1 MHLGLSLRAVLK
13 FDKRSNKARAAHERM
28 CKHAPN
34 MYAVDASLQ
43 IHMHHKVNAW
53 TKRDRSSIGQ
63 LLVAHE
69 KRHIPTDIAH
79 CTVQRT
85 WLPVHGKKSLPLSD
99 AHHVVCHRKGKRMN
113 PDEKKRDAQNRSD
126 TNKRALPSRLGYTE
140 ARVLLH
146 MALSIFSFSL
156 SLSLFK

>member
-1 MHLGLSLRAVLK
+1 MH
-13 FDKRSNKARAAHERM
+13 H
-28 CKHAPN
+28 
-34 MYAVDASLQ
+34 AVDASLQ

-69 KRHIPTDIAH
+69 KRQGHVPTDIAH

-85 WLPVHGKKSLPLSD
+85 WLPVQSKKKPPSLAD

-156 SLSLFK
+156 SLSLSSSKSVAVLSLSLDSVAAKESI

>member
-1 MHLGLSLRAVLK
+1 MK
-13 FDKRSNKARAAHERM
+13 KDKAMFPPTLLIAPFKGPGCR
-28 CKHAPN
+28 CK
-34 MYAVDASLQ
+34 V
-43 IHMHHKVNAW
+43 
-53 TKRDRSSIGQ
+53 
-63 LLVAHE
+63 
-69 KRHIPTDIAH
+69 
-79 CTVQRT
+79 
-85 WLPVHGKKSLPLSD
+85 KKSLPLSD

-156 SLSLFK
+156 SLSLSLQVKVLPFYLSLWTVLRLRSQYNSGASSKAHPFDNCCSPEEDIHGL